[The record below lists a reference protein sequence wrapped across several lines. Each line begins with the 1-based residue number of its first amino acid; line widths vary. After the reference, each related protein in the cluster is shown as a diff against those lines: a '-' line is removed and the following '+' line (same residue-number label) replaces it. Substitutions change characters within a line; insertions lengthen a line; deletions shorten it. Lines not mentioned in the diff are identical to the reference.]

1 MIDGVRCSGQSV
13 WNWSELS
20 VGFRL
25 ASLRLLYWACMSM
38 CSIRL
43 STEVSHTTETTLG
56 LAVLLAPT
64 LTEVVLMGWRTDPRH
79 HSLWFSLVALALSLF
94 LFILFLRFVV
104 YCGILLVSRLF
115 SMASRP

>member
-25 ASLRLLYWACMSM
+25 AFLRLLDWACMSM

-64 LTEVVLMGWRTDPRH
+64 LTEVVLMG
-79 HSLWFSLVALALSLF
+79 
-94 LFILFLRFVV
+94 
-104 YCGILLVSRLF
+104 
-115 SMASRP
+115 